1 MECLSR
7 VVADPALS
15 PSCPLGKAEKF
26 SGRRE
31 HGTPDHAI
39 LPALAGRPSV
49 QLPAGIERRARF
61 IAGFRA
67 KARPGYAQMKVEGT
81 SWHRR
86 KRTSPCLALAAQLA
100 AVNIKEI
107 FTLYLSPVDR
117 P

>member
-1 MECLSR
+1 MVCRSLF
-7 VVADPALS
+7 VADPALS

-49 QLPAGIERRARF
+49 QLPAGIERRAWF

-67 KARPGYAQMKVEGT
+67 KARPGYPQMKVER
-81 SWHRR
+81 SSLHRR
-86 KRTSPCLALAAQLA
+86 KRDIARAVLSRLDWPQLTSKKYLPCM
-100 AVNIKEI
+100 
-107 FTLYLSPVDR
+107 
-117 P
+117 

>member
-67 KARPGYAQMKVEGT
+67 KARPGYPQMRLER
-81 SWHRR
+81 SSLHRR
-86 KRTSPCLALAAQLA
+86 KRDIARGTLAPRLT
-100 AVNIKEI
+100 AVNIK
-107 FTLYLSPVDR
+107 
-117 P
+117 

>member
-1 MECLSR
+1 MECLSL
-7 VVADPALS
+7 VIAGPAPS
-15 PSCPLGKAEKF
+15 PSCPLGKARKF

-67 KARPGYAQMKVEGT
+67 KARPGYPTNEGCAIIIAPT
-81 SWHRR
+81 KAGHRSR
-86 KRTSPCLALAAQLA
+86 GTLAPRLAAI
-100 AVNIKEI
+100 NIKEI
-107 FTLYLSPVDR
+107 F
-117 P
+117 